1 MVTAV
6 LWDAPLQWRR
16 PEARDNR
23 EALTKSSARW
33 GSWLEGEAWGQ
44 ILEKKWKFFYLKSQL
59 PVDCALR

>member
-6 LWDAPLQWRR
+6 LWDDPLQWRR

-33 GSWLEGEAWGQ
+33 GSWLEDEAWGQ
-44 ILEKKWKFFYLKSQL
+44 ILGKKGNSFI
-59 PVDCALR
+59 